1 MSERVSRHA
10 AVKPCE
16 QQTDALRKAID
27 EWVKASEATRD
38 YLVTMRQDPSEDFEP
53 LPPGFFAEMQ
63 KAHERERRARQRC
76 VEANDALYECMEKHK
91 LID

>member
-1 MSERVSRHA
+1 
-10 AVKPCE
+10 
-16 QQTDALRKAID
+16 
-27 EWVKASEATRD
+27 
-38 YLVTMRQDPSEDFEP
+38 MRQDPSEDFEP

-63 KAHERERRARQRC
+63 KAYERERRARQRC